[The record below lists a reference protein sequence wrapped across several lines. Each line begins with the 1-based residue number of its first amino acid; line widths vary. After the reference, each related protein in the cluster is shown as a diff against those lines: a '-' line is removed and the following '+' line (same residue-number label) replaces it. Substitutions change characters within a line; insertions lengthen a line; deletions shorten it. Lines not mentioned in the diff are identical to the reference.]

1 MVLEKG
7 DHPVMLEFALENYP
21 ARRTLTNGVQMVIRP
36 LREEDAHGF
45 TTFHEAISA
54 NERFLIKHRLDDA
67 GHIEAW
73 CHNLD
78 YEKRLPLIALADG
91 QIVGHATLHQRPG
104 GWKRHI
110 GMVDALILP
119 GFRGLGVLRGLL
131 GELVEAARHAGLTR
145 LEAEFN
151 GERKNT
157 VGSFARCGFTE
168 LLTLP
173 DYLLDLQGLP
183 HDYILMGISLLVD
196 YENTG
201 AGD

>member
-1 MVLEKG
+1 
-7 DHPVMLEFALENYP
+7 MLEFALEKYP
-21 ARRTLTNGVQMVIRP
+21 IRRALTNGVQMAIRP
-36 LREEDAHGF
+36 LREDDGHAF
-45 TTFHEAISA
+45 TAFHEAISI
-54 NERFLIKHRLDDA
+54 NERFLTKHRLNDS
-67 GHIEAW
+67 GQIEAW

-110 GMVDALILP
+110 GMVDALIHP

-157 VGSFARCGFTE
+157 VASFAKCSFTG
-168 LLTLP
+168 LLTVP
-173 DYLLDLQGLP
+173 DYLLDLQGQP
-183 HDYILMGISLLVD
+183 HDYVLMGLSLLAD
-196 YENTG
+196 YEDTG
-201 AGD
+201 GGD